1 LNEGGKTD
9 EGEST
14 WGVGRRERKNV
25 AEEWADVTPVVREV
39 IAVIWIWEWSG
50 DRGVAD
56 GREERE
62 A

>member
-9 EGEST
+9 EGEGV
-14 WGVGRRERKNV
+14 WGVGRRERENM
-25 AEEWADVTPVVREV
+25 AEERADVTPVVREV
-39 IAVIWIWEWSG
+39 IAVIWIWERSG